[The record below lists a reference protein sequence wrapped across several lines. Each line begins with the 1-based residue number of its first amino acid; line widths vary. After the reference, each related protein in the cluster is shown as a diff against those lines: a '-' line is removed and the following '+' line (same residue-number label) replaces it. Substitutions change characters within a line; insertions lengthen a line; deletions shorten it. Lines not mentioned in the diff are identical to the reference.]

1 MMLTLSLQK
10 SKLYLYAIVLGG
22 LGVGLLMITVLSLSQ
37 GAFHIPAYTVGQIFL
52 AKLGIGEGDY
62 TLQQY
67 NVLWQLRLPRI
78 LLSMIVGGALGI
90 AGAALQGLFRN
101 PLVEPGIIGVSSG
114 AALFAVIFIVFGSY
128 LTFISDIFGAFTL
141 PIMAFLGGLLS
152 VFLVY
157 QLASGQGKTDI
168 SLLILAGVAINAL
181 AAAMI
186 GLVIFY
192 GDDTAIR
199 NYTFWSLGDVGGA
212 NWSKVGIAFLLAV
225 LPAGIVLSQ
234 HGGLNALAMGEA
246 EAFHIGINVQ
256 KVKFIVLFFS
266 ALMVGA
272 GVSMTGIIGFVGLI
286 VPHLIRLVF
295 GADHRLVLPA
305 SFLLGALLL
314 AVADL
319 LARTIVSP
327 AEMPIGIL
335 TAIIGCPFFI
345 WLIRNIR
352 KTTY

>member
-1 MMLTLSLQK
+1 MLTRSLQK
-10 SKLYLYAIVLGG
+10 SKLYLYATVLGG
-22 LGVGLLMITVLSLSQ
+22 LGAGLLVILVVSLSQ
-37 GAFHIPAYTVGQIFL
+37 GAFHIPAQTVARIFLGKLALGEADYTV
-52 AKLGIGEGDY
+52 
-62 TLQQY
+62 QQY
-67 NVLWQLRLPRI
+67 NVLWQIRLPRI
-78 LLSMIVGGALGI
+78 LLAMMVGGALGI

-114 AALFAVIFIVFGSY
+114 AALFAVIFIVFGSH
-128 LTFISDIFGAFTL
+128 LGFILEIFGAFTL
-141 PIMAFLGGLLS
+141 PIMAFIGGLLS

-212 NWSKVGIAFLLAV
+212 SWQKVGIAFLLTV
-225 LPAGIVLSQ
+225 LPAGIILSQ
-234 HGGLNALAMGEA
+234 HRGLNALAIGEA

-256 KVKFIVLFFS
+256 QVKYIVLFFS

>member
-1 MMLTLSLQK
+1 MLTLGLK
-10 SKLYLYAIVLGG
+10 ASKTPIYALILGG
-22 LGVGLLMITVLSLSQ
+22 LGLGLLGILILSLSV
-37 GAFHIPAYTVGQIFL
+37 GAFYIPAETVAEILFSQMGMG
-52 AKLGIGEGDY
+52 KGEY
-62 TLQQY
+62 SIQQF
-67 NVLWQLRLPRI
+67 NVLWQIRLPRI
-78 LLSMIVGGALGI
+78 LLSMMVGGALGI

-128 LTFISDIFGAFTL
+128 FTYFTGIFAAFSL
-141 PIMAFLGGLLS
+141 PIMAFLGSLLS

-157 QLASGQGKTDI
+157 QLASGRGKTDI

-181 AAAMI
+181 SGALI
-186 GLVIFY
+186 GWVIFY
-192 GDDTAIR
+192 ADDTALR
-199 NYTFWSLGDVGGA
+199 NYTFWSLGDIGGA
-212 NWSKVGIAFLLAV
+212 TWDKVGTCFLLAASPSII
-225 LPAGIVLSQ
+225 LLTQ
-234 HGGLNALAMGEA
+234 YKGLNALAMGEA
-246 EAFHIGINVQ
+246 EAFHVGINVQ
-256 KVKFIVLFFS
+256 KVKYMILFFS

-314 AVADL
+314 TIADL
-319 LARTIVSP
+319 LARTMVSP

-345 WLIRNIR
+345 WLIHNIK
-352 KTTY
+352 KTAY

>member
-1 MMLTLSLQK
+1 MLTLSLQR
-10 SKLYLYAIVLGG
+10 SKLYLYAMVLGG
-22 LGVGLLMITVLSLSQ
+22 LGLGLLVILVLSLSQ
-37 GAFHIPAYTVGQIFL
+37 GAFHIPTETVAQIFL
-52 AKLGIGEGDY
+52 AKLGLGEADY

-67 NVLWQLRLPRI
+67 NVLWQIRLPRI
-78 LLSMIVGGALGI
+78 LLAMIVGGALGI
-90 AGAALQGLFRN
+90 SGAALQGLFRN

-114 AALFAVIFIVFGSY
+114 AALFAVIFIVFGSS
-128 LTFISDIFGAFTL
+128 LTFFSDTFGAFTL
-141 PIMAFLGGLLS
+141 PIMAFIGGLLS

-181 AAAMI
+181 AGALI
-186 GLVIFY
+186 GLAIFY
-192 GDDTAIR
+192 GDDAAIR

-212 NWSKVGIAFLLAV
+212 SWDKVGIACLLAIV
-225 LPAGIVLSQ
+225 PAGIILSQ
-234 HGGLNALAMGEA
+234 HRGLNALAMGES

-256 KVKFIVLFFS
+256 KVKYIVLFFS

-272 GVSMTGIIGFVGLI
+272 GVSMTGVIGFVGLI

>member
-1 MMLTLSLQK
+1 MLTLSLQK
-10 SKLYLYAIVLGG
+10 SKLYLYAMVLGG
-22 LGVGLLMITVLSLSQ
+22 LGIGLLVILVLSLSQ
-37 GAFHIPAYTVGQIFL
+37 GAFHIPAQTVAQIFL
-52 AKLGIGEGDY
+52 AKLGMGEADY
-62 TLQQY
+62 TVQQY
-67 NVLWQLRLPRI
+67 NVLWQIRLPRI
-78 LLSMIVGGALGI
+78 LLAMMVGGALGI

-114 AALFAVIFIVFGSY
+114 AALFAVVFIVFGSY
-128 LTFISDIFGAFTL
+128 LTFISELFGAFTL
-141 PIMAFLGGLLS
+141 PIMAFIGGLLS

-157 QLASGQGKTDI
+157 QLASGNGKTDI

-181 AAAMI
+181 AAAFI

-212 NWSKVGIAFLLAV
+212 SWDKVGIAFLLVV
-225 LPAGIVLSQ
+225 LPAGIILSQ
-234 HGGLNALAMGEA
+234 FAGLNALAMGEA

-256 KVKFIVLFFS
+256 KVKYIVLFFS

>member
-1 MMLTLSLQK
+1 MLTLSLQK
-10 SKLYLYAIVLGG
+10 SKLYLYAMVLGG
-22 LGVGLLMITVLSLSQ
+22 LSLGLLVILVVSLSQ
-37 GAFHIPAYTVGQIFL
+37 GAFHIPAQTVVQIFL
-52 AKLGIGEGDY
+52 SKLGLGEADY
-62 TLQQY
+62 SLQQY
-67 NVLWQLRLPRI
+67 NVLWQIRLPRI
-78 LLSMIVGGALGI
+78 LLAMIVGGALGI

-128 LTFISDIFGAFTL
+128 FTFFSDIFDAFTL
-141 PIMAFLGGLLS
+141 PIMAFMGGLLS
-152 VFLVY
+152 VLLVY
-157 QLASGQGKTDI
+157 QLASGKGKTDI

-181 AAAMI
+181 AGALI

-212 NWSKVGIAFLLAV
+212 SWEKVGIACLLV
-225 LPAGIVLSQ
+225 LVPTGIILSQ
-234 HGGLNALAMGEA
+234 HRGLNALAMGEA

-256 KVKFIVLFFS
+256 QVKYIILFFS

-305 SFLLGALLL
+305 SFLLGALIL

-335 TAIIGCPFFI
+335 TAVIGCPFFI

>member
-1 MMLTLSLQK
+1 MLTLSLQK
-10 SKLYLYAIVLGG
+10 SKLHLYSTVLGG
-22 LGVGLLMITVLSLSQ
+22 LGIGLLVILVLSLSL
-37 GAFHIPAYTVGQIFL
+37 GAFHIPAYTVAQIFL
-52 AKLGIGEGDY
+52 SKLGIAEAEY
-62 TLQQY
+62 NIQQY
-67 NVLWQLRLPRI
+67 NVLWQIRLPRI

-101 PLVEPGIIGVSSG
+101 PLVEPGIIGVSGG
-114 AALFAVIFIVFGSY
+114 AALFAVIFIVFGSS
-128 LTFISDIFGAFTL
+128 LTFITDIFGAFTL
-141 PIMAFLGGLLS
+141 PLMAFLGGLLS
-152 VFLVY
+152 VFMVY
-157 QLASGQGKTDI
+157 QLASGKGKTDI

-181 AAAMI
+181 AGALI
-186 GLVIFY
+186 GWVIFY

-212 NWSKVGIAFLLAV
+212 NWDKVGSAFLLAV
-225 LPAGIVLSQ
+225 FPAGIILSQ
-234 HGGLNALAMGEA
+234 HRGLNALAMGEA

-256 KVKFIVLFFS
+256 KVKYIILFFS

-314 AVADL
+314 AIADL
-319 LARTIVSP
+319 LARNIVSP

>member
-1 MMLTLSLQK
+1 MSTLTLQRSKWTLYSL
-10 SKLYLYAIVLGG
+10 VLGC
-22 LGVGLLMITVLSLSQ
+22 LGVGLTVILILSLSQ
-37 GAFHIPAYTVGQIFL
+37 GAYAISAYHVAQIFL
-52 AKLGIGEGDY
+52 FKLGIGAGDFSI
-62 TLQQY
+62 QQY
-67 NVLWQLRLPRI
+67 NVLWQIRMPRI
-78 LLSMIVGGALGI
+78 LLSMIVGGSLGI

-114 AALFAVIFIVFGSY
+114 AALFAVVYIVFGGY
-128 LTFISDIFGAFTL
+128 LTFFTNIFGVFSL
-141 PIMAFLGGLLS
+141 PIMAFMGGLLS

-157 QLASGQGKTDI
+157 QLASGNGKTDI
-168 SLLILAGVAINAL
+168 SLLILSGVAINAL
-181 AAAMI
+181 AAAFI
-186 GLVIFY
+186 GWVVFY
-192 GDDTAIR
+192 ADDAAIR

-212 NWSKVGIAFLLAV
+212 NWHKVNIALLLGL
-225 LPAGIVLSQ
+225 LPAGIIMSQ

-256 KVKFIVLFFS
+256 KVKYLILFFS
-266 ALMVGA
+266 ALMVGV

-295 GADHRLVLPA
+295 GADHRLVLPGA
-305 SFLLGALLL
+305 FLLGALLL

-352 KTTY
+352 KTAY

>member
-1 MMLTLSLQK
+1 MLTLSLRK
-10 SKLYLYAIVLGG
+10 SKLYINALVLGG
-22 LGVGLLMITVLSLSQ
+22 LGLGLFLVMVLALSQ
-37 GAFHIPAYTVGQIFL
+37 GAFHIPADTVVQIL
-52 AKLGIGEGDY
+52 LSKLGLAEASY
-62 TLQQY
+62 NLQQY
-67 NVLWQLRLPRI
+67 NVLWQIRLPRI

-114 AALFAVIFIVFGSY
+114 AALFAVIFIVFGSH
-128 LTFISDIFGAFTL
+128 LTLFTDTFGAFTL

-181 AAAMI
+181 AAALI

-212 NWSKVGIAFLLAV
+212 SWDKVGIAFLLAV
-225 LPAGIVLSQ
+225 LPSGIILAQ
-234 HGGLNALAMGEA
+234 YGGLNALAMGEA
-246 EAFHIGINVQ
+246 EAFHVGINVQ

-266 ALMVGA
+266 ALMVGV

-314 AVADL
+314 AIADL

-335 TAIIGCPFFI
+335 TAVIGCPFFI

-352 KTTY
+352 KTTN

>member
-1 MMLTLSLQK
+1 MLSISLQR
-10 SKLYLYAIVLGG
+10 SKLYLYVMVLGSLG
-22 LGVGLLMITVLSLSQ
+22 LGLLVILVLSLSQ
-37 GAFHIPAYTVGQIFL
+37 GAFHIPARTVVQVFL
-52 AKLGIGEGDY
+52 GKIGLGETDY
-62 TLQQY
+62 SLQQY
-67 NVLWQLRLPRI
+67 NVLWQIRLPRI
-78 LLSMIVGGALGI
+78 LLAMMVGGALGI

-128 LTFISDIFGAFTL
+128 LSFVSDIFGAFTL
-141 PIMAFLGGLLS
+141 PIMAFIGGLLS

-168 SLLILAGVAINAL
+168 SLLLLAGVAINAL

-192 GDDTAIR
+192 GDDAAIR

-212 NWSKVGIAFLLAV
+212 SWQKVGIGFLLAV
-225 LPAGIVLSQ
+225 LPAGIILSQ
-234 HGGLNALAMGEA
+234 HQGLNALAIGEA
-246 EAFHIGINVQ
+246 EAFHMGINVQ
-256 KVKFIVLFFS
+256 QVKYIVLFFS

-314 AVADL
+314 AIADL
-319 LARTIVSP
+319 FARTLVSP

-345 WLIRNIR
+345 WLIKNIR